1 MNRFFIPPEW
11 AGHTSP
17 IPDRLELTE
26 PALIHRLRDVL
37 RLKPGDAVIVFDNS
51 GWEYEVLLEQVES
64 ERIGGRIQKRRLCQN
79 EPRTKVTLYQAVLKG
94 ERFEWA
100 LQKGTEVGVSV
111 FVPLLSERCIVRD
124 AHQLSRRKLQRWE
137 KILQAAAEQ
146 SQRGRVPTL
155 QPLMLFAA
163 ACEQV
168 RRSGGLALIPWERA
182 STPLRAVLEE
192 MGTEGT
198 ASDRAPSPFNV
209 AVFIGPEGGFSEAEV
224 QLARNYGL
232 RPVRLGPRILRAE
245 TAGVVAT
252 ALVLYHYGDL

>member
-1 MNRFFIPPEW
+1 MNRFFIPLP
-11 AGHTSP
+11 SP
-17 IPDRLELTE
+17 TPDRLDITD
-26 PALIHRLRDVL
+26 PALLHRMRDVL
-37 RLKPGDAVIVFDNS
+37 RLKPDDVVVVFDNS
-51 GWEYEVLLEQVES
+51 GWEHEVLLEQVGPD
-64 ERIGGRIQKRRLCQN
+64 RILGRIRRTRLCQN
-79 EPRTKVTLYQAVLKG
+79 EPRIQVTLYQAVLKG

-111 FVPLLSERCIVRD
+111 FVPLLSERCIVQD

-146 SQRGRVPTL
+146 SRRGRVPAL
-155 QPLMLFAA
+155 QPLLLFAA

-168 RRSGGLALIPWERA
+168 HRSGTLALLPWEEA
-182 STPLRAVLEE
+182 STPLREVLEE
-192 MGTEGT
+192 AGPE
-198 ASDRAPSPFNV
+198 SPFNV
-209 AVFIGPEGGFSEAEV
+209 AIFIGPEGGFSEAEV
-224 QLARNYGL
+224 QLAGRYGL